1 MEQLKG
7 QKKQIQNLLNSTKE
21 SLEAK
26 QQELIDCEEA
36 QVIVQNVAQLTQ
48 EELKIHI
55 SNLVTLALESVFDD
69 PYEFEAD
76 FVQRRGQSEADLWFV
91 KEGERIDP
99 LSASGGGVVDVAA
112 FGLRV
117 SLWSLQKP
125 RSRSIIVLDEPFK
138 YLSSNYQHKAGE
150 LLKVISEKLNL
161 QILMISHIEPL
172 VEAADNVIKISQK
185 KGISHVS

>member
-1 MEQLKG
+1 MKG
-7 QKKQIQNLLNSTKE
+7 QKQQIQNLLNSTKE
-21 SLEAK
+21 SLKTK

-36 QVIVQNVAQLTQ
+36 QIVIQKVAQLTQ

-55 SNLVTLALESVFDD
+55 SNLVTLALESVFDE
-69 PYEFEAD
+69 PYEFEVD

-91 KEGERIDP
+91 IDGERIDP

-138 YLSSNYQHKAGE
+138 YLSSNYQQKAGE
-150 LLKVISEKLNL
+150 LLKVISEKLKL

-185 KGISHVS
+185 KGVSYVL

>member
-7 QKKQIQNLLNSTKE
+7 QKKQIQNLLDSTNE
-21 SLEAK
+21 GLETK

-36 QVIVQNVAQLTQ
+36 QIIVQNVAQLTQ

-69 PYEFEAD
+69 PYEFEVD

-91 KEGERIDP
+91 IDGERIDP

-138 YLSSNYQHKAGE
+138 YLSSNYQQKAGE
-150 LLKVISEKLNL
+150 LLKVISEKLKL

-185 KGISHVS
+185 KGISNVS

>member
-1 MEQLKG
+1 M
-7 QKKQIQNLLNSTKE
+7 
-21 SLEAK
+21 
-26 QQELIDCEEA
+26 IDCEEA
-36 QVIVQNVAQLTQ
+36 QIVIQKVAQLTQ
-48 EELKIHI
+48 EELKIRI
-55 SNLVTLALESVFDD
+55 SNLVTLALESVFDE
-69 PYEFEAD
+69 PYEFEVD

-91 KEGERIDP
+91 IDGERIDP

-138 YLSSNYQHKAGE
+138 YLSSNYQQKAGE
-150 LLKVISEKLNL
+150 LLKVISEKLKL

-185 KGISHVS
+185 KGISNVS